1 MTFRWIIFGYTSN
14 HALTICAIRE
24 HVSLTEDCESEP
36 VSDDVGS
43 FDMNAGGK
51 IAFASR
57 LAPTGGRIK
66 VGTIPGVR

>member
-1 MTFRWIIFGYTSN
+1 MTFRLIIFGYTSN

-57 LAPTGGRIK
+57 LTPTGGG
-66 VGTIPGVR
+66 VEAGTNRGVR